1 MALSISLISCGGE
14 DEDLG
19 TNNGTGANSG
29 SENLGPN
36 DWLISVDEV
45 KDGGPGKDGIPSI
58 DAPVF
63 ISAAEATYML
73 EDELIVGYK
82 FGSEIRAYPHR
93 IFNWHEIVNDDL
105 GGRKV
110 TITHCP
116 LTGTSLGW
124 ERVYNEKETTF
135 GVSGLLYNTNLMPYD
150 RTTNSTWMQIGEL
163 CVNGELVG
171 TKAETFQV
179 IETEWKQWLAMYPDT
194 KVMSLN
200 TGFSRN
206 YNLYPYGDYRTA
218 PGLSFPVSVNDTRR
232 PQKERVHGIISF
244 EKVRLYLF
252 DSFVTRS
259 IIKDTFM
266 SQDVIVIGS
275 KEKNFIVSFNQ
286 KTINSTVLDFTV
298 INDFNS
304 PILLK
309 DQLGNEWD
317 VFGNA
322 VSGPNLGEKLEPTN
336 SFIGMFFSWAP
347 FYGFPEIWG
356 Q

>member
-1 MALSISLISCGGE
+1 
-14 DEDLG
+14 
-19 TNNGTGANSG
+19 
-29 SENLGPN
+29 
-36 DWLISVDEV
+36 
-45 KDGGPGKDGIPSI
+45 
-58 DAPVF
+58 
-63 ISAAEATYML
+63 
-73 EDELIVGYK
+73 
-82 FGSEIRAYPHR
+82 
-93 IFNWHEIVNDDL
+93 
-105 GGRKV
+105 
-110 TITHCP
+110 
-116 LTGTSLGW
+116 
-124 ERVYNEKETTF
+124 
-135 GVSGLLYNTNLMPYD
+135 
-150 RTTNSTWMQIGEL
+150 
-163 CVNGELVG
+163 
-171 TKAETFQV
+171 
-179 IETEWKQWLAMYPDT
+179 
-194 KVMSLN
+194 MSLN

-275 KEKNFIVSFNQ
+275 KEKNFIVSFNK